1 MRQSLTCLTM
11 AILTNLGA
19 RLMRLMTCST
29 FLPCTLCSTR
39 CASSR
44 SQQVA
49 LVALMPS
56 SVKVLMKVT

>member
-1 MRQSLTCLTM
+1 
-11 AILTNLGA
+11 
-19 RLMRLMTCST
+19 MRLMTCST